1 MFARLYSYLFEKV
14 LFRRQIEKFYL
25 VFGGHIFF
33 QTLRTAVRLRLFD
46 LLKENGSLQ
55 LDEIASKLNLQHQPA
70 RILLLGLT
78 SLGFVK
84 KRGSE
89 FSNSYLANMLFVHS
103 SPQRL
108 VAYIELQHR
117 VMYKG
122 LFWFLESV
130 KENSNVG
137 LKEIPGTEATLY
149 ERLSHDPE
157 LEKIFQDAM
166 QELSLH
172 ANEELSKN
180 LKLKGIQKLVDVGG
194 GDGTNAIALAR
205 RWPDLRTVV
214 FDSSTVCSIA
224 DRNIKEQKM
233 AGQVSTSVGHAFLTP
248 FPEGIDA
255 LMFCH
260 FFTIWGESK
269 GKELLRKCYSALPK
283 GGKVILFN
291 MIQNDDGCGPLSAAV
306 GSPYFLGIATG
317 LGMLYTAKEYRAW
330 FTEAGFHSV
339 EHTKL
344 AHDHGIIVG
353 TK

>member
-1 MFARLYSYLFEKV
+1 MFRRLSNFFFEKI

-46 LLKENGSLQ
+46 LLKENGPLQ
-55 LDEIASKLNLQHQPA
+55 LADIAVKLKLQPQPV

-78 SLGFVK
+78 AVGFVK
-84 KRGSE
+84 KRGSY
-89 FSNSYLANMLFVHS
+89 FSNSHLADMLFVHS
-103 SPQRL
+103 SPRKL

-122 LFWFLESV
+122 LFWLLESV

-137 LKEIPGTEATLY
+137 LKEIPGAEDTLY
-149 ERLSHDPE
+149 ERLSHDNE
-157 LEKIFQDAM
+157 LEQIFQDAM

-172 ANEELSKN
+172 ANEELSQSLN
-180 LKLKGIQKLVDVGG
+180 LKGVRKLVDVGG

-205 RWPDLRTVV
+205 RWPDLKTVI
-214 FDSSTVCSIA
+214 FDSATVCTIA
-224 DRNIKEQKM
+224 DGNIKSQNM
-233 AGQVSTSVGHAFLTP
+233 TSQVSTSAGHAFLSP

-260 FFTIWGESK
+260 FFTIWGEMK
-269 GKELLRKCYSALPK
+269 GKELLRKCYDALPK
-283 GGKVILFN
+283 GGRVILFN
-291 MIQNDDGCGPLSAAV
+291 MIQQDNEKGPLSAAV

-317 LGMLYTAKEYRAW
+317 LGMLYTAREYKEW
-330 FTEAGFHSV
+330 FAAAGFHSIT
-339 EHTKL
+339 HSKL
-344 AHDHGIIVG
+344 ARDHGIIVG
-353 TK
+353 IK

>member
-1 MFARLYSYLFEKV
+1 MFRRLYSFFFEKV
-14 LFRRQIEKFYL
+14 IFRKQIEKFYL

-33 QTLRTAVRLRLFD
+33 QTLRTAVQLKLFD
-46 LLKENGSLQ
+46 LLKENGSMQ
-55 LDEIASKLNLQHQPA
+55 LKDIASKLKLQPQPT

-78 SLGFVK
+78 TLGFVR
-84 KRGSE
+84 KRGSY
-89 FSNSYLANMLFVHS
+89 FSNSYIANMLFVHS
-103 SPQRL
+103 SPHKL

-122 LFWFLESV
+122 LFWLLDSV

-157 LEKIFQDAM
+157 LERIFQDAM

-172 ANEELSKN
+172 ANEELSISLN
-180 LKLKGIQKLVDVGG
+180 LRGVRKLVDVGG

-205 RWPDLRTVV
+205 RWPDLKTII
-214 FDSSTVCSIA
+214 FDSATVCTIA
-224 DRNIKEQKM
+224 DRNIKSQNM
-233 AGQVSTSVGHAFLTP
+233 TNQVSTSVGHAFLTP

-260 FFTIWGESK
+260 FFTIWGEAK
-269 GKELLRKCYSALPK
+269 GKELLKKCFDALPL

-291 MIQNDDGCGPLSAAV
+291 MIQHDDERGPLSAAV

-317 LGMLYTAKEYRAW
+317 LGMLYTAKEYMEW
-330 FTEAGFHSV
+330 FAAAGFHSI

-344 AHDHGIIVG
+344 ARDHGIIVG
-353 TK
+353 IK